1 MSHRFR
7 ALEELEVELARVVA
21 RAQGDTE
28 RPGLVR
34 RFTRARRNSRLWLL
48 IPGIAVLLVTTTIA
62 LAATGVILNGAP
74 VAPSGQLSPVVGA
87 GLPLPGQSRLL
98 GLRIPDPS
106 GGLPWGMRVVHTTR
120 GLVCVQIG
128 RVQNG
133 QLGELGIDGA
143 YHDDGR
149 FHPVGAGV
157 LPTYAGG
164 ASEGG
169 VTSERGSCV
178 LADGDVTGNGEAWG
192 SAVAG
197 EFGGVDENAAFAPVG
212 HPGLE
217 VHPAPQAHPGPV
229 THRRDITYGIL
240 GPHAVS
246 VTYREGGALRTQ
258 QVVAGVGAYLIVQLA
273 SSNSVPEGHGESPG
287 TDTPGEGPGTTGVL
301 TTVTYTHDGKIC
313 ENGYNARTGG
323 KVKIQHPCPPPKPY
337 PADLRVTPPG
347 SFVRRPTVVL
357 KVSHNAVTAA
367 ELSFS
372 APFAVTS
379 AAEGYSLWSKPCRGG
394 REGGGVAVLD
404 RNVAQGAT
412 VHLTLEDP
420 FSARCA
426 GRSISVEVLYDSSG
440 PDAKRSYGRAPGE
453 LVIATVTVRLPRGE
467 HPVRLPRYFRR
478 FGPLR

>member
-1 MSHRFR
+1 VSGRLR
-7 ALEELEVELARVVA
+7 VLEELEAEFARVTADRPADEHRRGLGRRV
-21 RAQGDTE
+21 GDTW
-28 RPGLVR
+28 R
-34 RFTRARRNSRLWLL
+34 TRRLWLL
-48 IPGIAVLLVTTTIA
+48 IPGVAALLVTTTIA
-62 LAATGVILNGAP
+62 LAASGVFLTGAAVAP
-74 VAPSGQLSPVVGA
+74 VGPLSPAAGA

-98 GLRIPDPS
+98 ALRVADPG

-133 QLGELGIDGA
+133 RLGELGIDGA

-149 FHPVGAGV
+149 FHPVGPGV

-192 SAVAG
+192 SAVAA
-197 EFGGVDENAAFAPVG
+197 EFWGVDENAAFALER
-212 HPGLE
+212 HPR
-217 VHPAPQAHPGPV
+217 PAAR
-229 THRRDITYGIL
+229 RRDITYGIL

-246 VTYREGGALRTQ
+246 VTYREGSALRTEP
-258 QVVAGVGAYLIVQLA
+258 VVAGVGAYLIVQPA
-273 SSNSVPEGHGESPG
+273 VPDSTHEGHGAAPG
-287 TDTPGEGPGTTGVL
+287 TDTPGEGPGTDGAL
-301 TTVTYTHDGKIC
+301 TSISYEHHGKVC
-313 ENGYNARTGG
+313 ENGSNARTGG
-323 KVKIQHPCPPPKPY
+323 NVKIQQPCPAPNPY

-347 SFVRRPTVVL
+347 SFVRHPKVAL
-357 KVSHNAVTAA
+357 KLTHGSVIAA

-379 AAEGYSLWSKPCRGG
+379 AAEGYSLSAKPCPSA

-412 VHLTLEDP
+412 VHLTLRYP
-420 FSARCA
+420 FAARCN
-426 GRSISVEVLYDSSG
+426 GRSVDVEVLYDSSG
-440 PDAKRSYGRAPGE
+440 PDAKRSYGRTPGE
-453 LVIATVTVRLPRGE
+453 LLIGTATIRLPRGDRAAG
-467 HPVRLPRYFRR
+467 PPYRRIGLSRPR
-478 FGPLR
+478 